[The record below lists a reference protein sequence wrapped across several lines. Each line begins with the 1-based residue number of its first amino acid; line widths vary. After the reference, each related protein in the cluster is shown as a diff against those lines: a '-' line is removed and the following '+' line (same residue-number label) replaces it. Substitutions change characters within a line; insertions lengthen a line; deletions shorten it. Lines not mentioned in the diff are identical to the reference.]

1 MPDATTTSLRLLLK
15 VQREEVKERRES
27 IRVNDG
33 LAGSFVPVVA
43 RVDKRDADGLGAFEN
58 DA

>member
-1 MPDATTTSLRLLLK
+1 MLK